1 MSQEILFQSDSIAAT
16 RELGLLIGEN
26 LQPST
31 VIGLTGTLGTG
42 KTNLAQAIAEGL
54 GVDPRNVVSPTYTI
68 CIPYSARL
76 NVLHLDSYRIKHD
89 EEVDELGLDERVENG
104 EVLII
109 EWIERIVEV
118 APPVDLQID
127 VEQMGESE
135 REFNLKALS
144 EIGEQLLTS
153 FSDKLTSNET
163 SSDHLAND

>member
-1 MSQEILFQSDSIAAT
+1 MSQAFVFQSQSISQT
-16 RELGLLIGEN
+16 RELGLQIGQH
-26 LQPST
+26 LQPAT

-42 KTNLAQAIAEGL
+42 KTNLTQSIAEGL

-89 EEVDELGLDERVENG
+89 EEVDELGLDERVEND

-109 EWIERIVEV
+109 EWIERIADV

-127 VEQMGESE
+127 LEQLGETE
-135 REFNLKALS
+135 REFTLKGCSPL
-144 EIGEQLLTS
+144 GTQLL
-153 FSDKLTSNET
+153 SNISAGLSHSGPSADE
-163 SSDHLAND
+163 